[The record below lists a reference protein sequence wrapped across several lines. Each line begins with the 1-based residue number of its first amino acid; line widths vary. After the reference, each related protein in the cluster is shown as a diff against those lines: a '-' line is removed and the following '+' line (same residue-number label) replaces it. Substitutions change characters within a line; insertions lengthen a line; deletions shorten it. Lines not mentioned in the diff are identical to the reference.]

1 MSGGD
6 INLMG
11 ISKSFAGKAVLEDF
25 SAVIKGGEVNCILG
39 ASGSGKTTIGR
50 IICSLE
56 TPDGGVVEGIEGR
69 RLSVVFQEDR
79 LCDGISSL
87 SNVRF
92 VSGASVQ
99 DIEKAFLD
107 TGLDGVEGQVAG
119 TLSGG
124 QRRRVALVRAVLA
137 DCDVLLMD
145 EPFKGLDGKTKE
157 RVMKWVKGMT
167 AGKTV
172 ILITHDS
179 GEADFMGCSNTIVVD

>member
-167 AGKTV
+167 VGKTV

-179 GEADFMGCSNTIVVD
+179 SEADFMGCSNTIVVD

>member
-99 DIEKAFLD
+99 EIEKAFLD

-179 GEADFMGCSNTIVVD
+179 SEADFMGCSNTVVVD

>member
-11 ISKSFAGKAVLEDF
+11 ISKSFAGKAVVEDF

-92 VSGASVQ
+92 VSGASVP
-99 DIEKAFLD
+99 DIERAFLD
-107 TGLDGVEGQVAG
+107 TGLKGVEGQVAG

-179 GEADFMGCSNTIVVD
+179 GEADFMGCSNTVVVD

>member
-56 TPDGGVVEGIEGR
+56 TPDGGAVEGIEGR

-179 GEADFMGCSNTIVVD
+179 GEADFMGCSNTVVVD

>member
-92 VSGASVQ
+92 VSGASVP
-99 DIEKAFLD
+99 DIERAFLD
-107 TGLDGVEGQVAG
+107 TGLKGVEGQVAG

>member
-6 INLMG
+6 INLRG
-11 ISKSFAGKAVLEDF
+11 ISKSFGGKAVLEDF

-56 TPDGGVVEGIEGR
+56 TPDGGVVEGLEGR

-99 DIEKAFLD
+99 DIEKAFQN
-107 TGLDGVEGQVAG
+107 TGLEGLGGQVAG

-145 EPFKGLDGKTKE
+145 EPFKGLDGKTKAH
-157 RVMKWVKGMT
+157 VMKWVKGMT

-179 GEADFMGCSNTIVVD
+179 SEADFMGCSNTIVID

>member
-56 TPDGGVVEGIEGR
+56 TPDGGAVEGIEGR

-124 QRRRVALVRAVLA
+124 QRRRVALVRAALA

-179 GEADFMGCSNTIVVD
+179 SEADFMGCSNTVVVD

>member
-6 INLMG
+6 INLRG
-11 ISKSFAGKAVLEDF
+11 ISKSFDGKAVLEDF

-56 TPDGGVVEGIEGR
+56 TPDGGVVEGVEGR

-99 DIEKAFLD
+99 DIEKAFHD
-107 TGLDGVEGQVAG
+107 TGLEGVEGQVAG

-145 EPFKGLDGKTKE
+145 EPFKGLDGKTKA